1 VVKSPRRAELARFLA
16 PAAFLLALTI
26 AVLLVRAGLGGG
38 GGGGGGT
45 TPLTG
50 LVTER
55 STTATTTSTAT
66 RTTPSARR
74 FYTIQ
79 QGDTLATVAAKFNTT
94 TEKLLA
100 LNPNID
106 PRALTIGQKVRVG

>member
-1 VVKSPRRAELARFLA
+1 MRLPRRAEVARFLA
-16 PAAFLLALTI
+16 PAAFLLVVTI
-26 AVLLVRAGLGGG
+26 AVLLVRSGLEGGG
-38 GGGGGGT
+38 GSGAT
-45 TPLTG
+45 TPLTA

-55 STTATTTSTAT
+55 TTTTTRSTT
-66 RTTPSARR
+66 TPKPAARR

-79 QGDTLATVAAKFNTT
+79 SGDTLAIVAARFGTT

-106 PRALTIGQKVRVG
+106 PHALSIGQKIRVA

>member
-1 VVKSPRRAELARFLA
+1 VEIPRRAELARFLA

-26 AVLLVRAGLGGG
+26 AVLLVRAGLGSGDG
-38 GGGGGGT
+38 NGQGT

-55 STTATTTSTAT
+55 TSTTPTTTRTST
-66 RTTPSARR
+66 RTTPSAKR

-79 QGDTLATVAAKFNTT
+79 SGDTLATVALKFGTT

-100 LNPNID
+100 LNPGID
-106 PRALTIGQKVRVG
+106 PQSLTVGQKVRVA